1 MKKLIGILIVVL
13 ILFFIFFRLMAVFK
27 EKRAQTAEVKE
38 RIVLVEI
45 EIVKASP
52 YTPILNYTGEVKG
65 IEEIEI
71 FPKVSGKLVEI
82 KIKEGQR
89 VKKDQVVALIDRD
102 IIGVE
107 FKLAETTSPVEGIVG
122 KVFLDKGAEVNPPS
136 PGPGMGTPLA
146 QILNL
151 DSVKIVIQVTE
162 ADLPKVKL
170 SQKAKIRVDA
180 YPDKE
185 FYGVTT
191 LISPTLNSVTRSAAA
206 EITIPNLNHLLKP
219 GMFAEVDL
227 ITGKTEELILVPR
240 HTILTEAGKK
250 KVFVI
255 KDGKAEER
263 WVETGFSDG
272 GLTYIKSGL
281 DPLDSLVTLGQSQ
294 LQAGDKVRI
303 VKGEGK

>member
-13 ILFFIFFRLMAVFK
+13 ILFFIFFRLMTVFK

-38 RIVLVEI
+38 RVIPVEI
-45 EIVKASP
+45 EMVKTSP

-71 FPKVSGKLVEI
+71 YPKVSGKLVEI
-82 KIKEGQR
+82 KIKEGDR

-107 FKLAETTSPVEGIVG
+107 FKLAETVSPVDGIVG
-122 KVFLDKGAEVNPPS
+122 KVYLDKGAVANPD
-136 PGPGMGTPLA
+136 PGMGTPLA

-151 DSVKIVIQVTE
+151 DSVKTVIQVIE
-162 ADLPKVKL
+162 EDIPKVKL
-170 SQKAKIRVDA
+170 NQRAKIRVDA

-185 FYGVTT
+185 FYGVVT
-191 LISPTLNSVTRSAAA
+191 LISPTLNSLTRTASA
-206 EITIPNLNHLLKP
+206 EIIIPNPNNHLKP

-227 ITGKTEELILVPR
+227 VTGKTEKLILIPR
-240 HTILTEAGKK
+240 YTILTEAGKK
-250 KVFVI
+250 KVYVI
-255 KDGKAEER
+255 KAGKAEAR
-263 WVETGFSDG
+263 IIETGFSEE

-303 VKGEGK
+303 VKEEGK